1 MVAIKMTESIELKG
15 TARLL
20 KDYLEKLLKNRH
32 EIIYMFE
39 KKFPLRNINNNVEEQ
54 ENDFSVVCKSLGYNG
69 FIKDDYGIVF
79 LIPLKKEV
87 EQSIINN
94 IDTNEA
100 QGLGTAMLLATL
112 STLMLI
118 VTVVKFFLNR
128 KLILAPILAGIV
140 FTTLGYLLLPKKNT
154 DKNNKLFTQLNSYYA
169 KAQQLRQN
177 TIKNLPTI
185 NETAIDRDKE
195 ESLNTFI
202 KPIHSSN
209 NKNNDNLHRN
219 CSNTKTLTDTDDDH
233 FWRNMF
239 LYDQI
244 TDAVDNREN
253 YQKDNDWNS
262 DSDSNC
268 DSNNDWDS
276 DNHDNHHDDFWN
288 DSGFGGF
295 DDFGGG
301 SDWGGGG
308 DFGGSDW

>member
-1 MVAIKMTESIELKG
+1 MIRMAKSIKLKG

-20 KDYLEKLLKNRH
+20 KEYLERLLNNQH
-32 EIIYMFE
+32 QIVYMLE
-39 KKFPLRNINNNVEEQ
+39 KRFPLRSVNNNMEEQ
-54 ENDFSVVCKSLGYNG
+54 ENDFDVVCKSLGYDG

-79 LIPLKKEV
+79 LIPLKREV
-87 EQSIINN
+87 EQSIVDN

-100 QGLGTAMLLATL
+100 HGFGKALLLAIL

-118 VTVVKFFLNR
+118 VTVVTFFLNR
-128 KLILAPILAGIV
+128 KLSLVPLIGGFA
-140 FTTLGYLLLPKKNT
+140 FTALGDFLLPKKNT

-169 KAQQLRQN
+169 EAQQLRQK
-177 TIKNLPTI
+177 TIKNLPSI

-195 ESLNTFI
+195 EPLNTFI
-202 KPIHSSN
+202 KPVHSNN
-209 NKNNDNLHRN
+209 NKNNDNLQQD
-219 CSNTKTLTDTDDDH
+219 CSNTKILTDTDDDH

-244 TDAVDNREN
+244 TDAVDNHEN
-253 YQKDNDWNS
+253 YQKDNDWNG

-276 DNHDNHHDDFWN
+276 DNHDDHHDDFWN